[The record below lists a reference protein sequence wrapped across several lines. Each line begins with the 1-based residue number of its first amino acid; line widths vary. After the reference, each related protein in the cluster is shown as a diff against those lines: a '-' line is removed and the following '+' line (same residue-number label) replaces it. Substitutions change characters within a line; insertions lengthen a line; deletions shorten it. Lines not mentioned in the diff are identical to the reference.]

1 LLAAKALRVRRV
13 RGEYATAAAAPVSAA
28 PELVST
34 LNSGRRRGCVGDPA
48 HLRAHRQLGEPYA
61 DQLSS
66 FAAGSSSVTAAAN
79 EGGAGLQACDPADVH
94 SVECR
99 QQLLGRGE
107 PCAKQRASTH
117 RGQSSRSQFGQ
128 EPPFARAALAS
139 TACEGDDDVTRT
151 SRRWP
156 GSLFTADLVTQMSQ
170 RRCVSR
176 AGHLD
181 GL

>member
-1 LLAAKALRVRRV
+1 LLDAKALRVRRV

-34 LNSGRRRGCVGDPA
+34 LNSGPRSEWRRRA
-48 HLRAHRQLGEPYA
+48 TRAHTASSARLPRIN
-61 DQLSS
+61 LSS

-107 PCAKQRASTH
+107 LCAQQRASTH